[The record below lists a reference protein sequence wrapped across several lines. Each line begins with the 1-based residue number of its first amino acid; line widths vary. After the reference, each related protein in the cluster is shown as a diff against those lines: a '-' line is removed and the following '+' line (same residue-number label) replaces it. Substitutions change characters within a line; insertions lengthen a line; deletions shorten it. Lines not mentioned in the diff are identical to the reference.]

1 MKEETDQL
9 YEQFL
14 QLLSISEN
22 MQHRIISL
30 EKANQVLVKS
40 QRQFTEWMDDTLD
53 DLEHYQNN
61 LYFEIMDSRNI
72 KKPEEFW
79 YPQIASREETM
90 ERLLR
95 DHASIARFG
104 DGEFAV
110 IQGRI
115 RHKFQTV
122 TDGQLAK
129 RLKEVLDSDKKNMLI
144 AIADNYG
151 SLDQYTAQAKREIR
165 HYMTRG
171 VRREHLNLLRKDRI
185 YYNPYITRP
194 YVMYTDQQTD
204 APAARFHQISQI
216 WNGRDCIFIE
226 GNKTGMGVGNQLFM
240 NARSI
245 QRILAPAENAFSRYG
260 QILDFS
266 LKQPKDSLF
275 LLALGPTASV
285 LAYDLFQAGYQA
297 VDIGHVD
304 LEYEWFLKGEGHRTA
319 VEGKYNNEIAGGENT
334 SAIED
339 QEYLRQVIAD
349 FSKI

>member
-1 MKEETDQL
+1 
-9 YEQFL
+9 
-14 QLLSISEN
+14 
-22 MQHRIISL
+22 
-30 EKANQVLVKS
+30 
-40 QRQFTEWMDDTLD
+40 
-53 DLEHYQNN
+53 
-61 LYFEIMDSRNI
+61 
-72 KKPEEFW
+72 
-79 YPQIASREETM
+79 
-90 ERLLR
+90 
-95 DHASIARFG
+95 
-104 DGEFAV
+104 
-110 IQGRI
+110 
-115 RHKFQTV
+115 
-122 TDGQLAK
+122 
-129 RLKEVLDSDKKNMLI
+129 
-144 AIADNYG
+144 
-151 SLDQYTAQAKREIR
+151 
-165 HYMTRG
+165 MTRG

-185 YYNPYITRP
+185 YYNAYITRP
-194 YVMYTDQQTD
+194 YVMYADQQTD

>member
-1 MKEETDQL
+1 MC
-9 YEQFL
+9 
-14 QLLSISEN
+14 SS
-22 MQHRIISL
+22 
-30 EKANQVLVKS
+30 
-40 QRQFTEWMDDTLD
+40 
-53 DLEHYQNN
+53 DL
-61 LYFEIMDSRNI
+61 
-72 KKPEEFW
+72 
-79 YPQIASREETM
+79 
-90 ERLLR
+90 
-95 DHASIARFG
+95 
-104 DGEFAV
+104 
-110 IQGRI
+110 
-115 RHKFQTV
+115 
-122 TDGQLAK
+122 
-129 RLKEVLDSDKKNMLI
+129 
-144 AIADNYG
+144 
-151 SLDQYTAQAKREIR
+151 
-165 HYMTRG
+165 
-171 VRREHLNLLRKDRI
+171 I
-185 YYNPYITRP
+185 YYNAYITRP
-194 YVMYTDQQTD
+194 YVMYADQQTD